1 MGSTSEGS
9 TQEGVLSTNGTLV
22 SGGSGK
28 AGCQA
33 PVGLAEAGVHKV
45 GARAPTDRNRTHPG
59 TGC

>member
-22 SGGSGK
+22 SGRSGK
-28 AGCQA
+28 AGCQV
-33 PVGLAEAGVHKV
+33 PVGLAEAGAEKV
-45 GARAPTDRNRTHPG
+45 GARAPTDRNRTHSG